1 MNKQK
6 TQLPGLGFSQFVLG
20 RRERAITRWLP
31 KRPPARAQVAA
42 VVMVVIIR
50 APIARVNNARII
62 MPMPWTAVARALLK
76 GWKAYDMKGAV

>member
-6 TQLPGLGFSQFVLG
+6 KPSCQSWVSVNSSWGE
-20 RRERAITRWLP
+20 ERAITRWLP

-62 MPMPWTAVARALLK
+62 MPMPWTAVAHALLV